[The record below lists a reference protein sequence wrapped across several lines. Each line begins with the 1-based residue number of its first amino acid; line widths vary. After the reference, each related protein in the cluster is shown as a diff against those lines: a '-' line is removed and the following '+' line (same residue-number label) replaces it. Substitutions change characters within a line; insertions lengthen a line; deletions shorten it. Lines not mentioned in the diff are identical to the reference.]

1 MLYTWI
7 FVLVTKVV
15 AEDRFSDGYIE
26 IFWSFIT
33 EACTGKLQESFLLI
47 MVGWVSPEVL
57 CVSVKQRSCLNS
69 VVAED
74 ELQYLTPNLT
84 PPELE
89 TGVSN

>member
-15 AEDRFSDGYIE
+15 AEGYIE

-74 ELQYLTPNLT
+74 EL
-84 PPELE
+84 
-89 TGVSN
+89 